1 MKHNITTIDITITGI
16 GIALFVALSFV
27 IRVPVFENYYI
38 CLGYVVMAVYLYSVG
53 TLHGTL
59 VGTFG
64 VFIYCLLIS
73 GLRGMPGWILAN
85 IVIGIVLGVAMNK
98 TRGMASSKAATFINI
113 TAIVIS
119 VAIGIL
125 IIKSGVEYFLYAQPF
140 WLRTA
145 NNIYAFIADI
155 VTLVLSLPFCYMLD
169 SRIRKLFMNGQ

>member
-1 MKHNITTIDITITGI
+1 MGKRTTTKDITTTGI

-53 TLHGTL
+53 TIHGTL

-85 IVIGIVLGVAMNK
+85 VVIGIILGYAMEKTKTMDNK
-98 TRGMASSKAATFINI
+98 KAAMAIHI
-113 TAIVIS
+113 IAIVIS
-119 VAIGIL
+119 VAVGIL
-125 IIKSGVEYFLYAQPF
+125 VIKSGVECFLYGQPF

-145 NNIYAFIADI
+145 NNIYAFVADI
-155 VTLVLSLPFCYMLD
+155 VTVILSLPFCYMLD
-169 SRIRKLFMNGQ
+169 SRIKKIVNGQ

>member
-1 MKHNITTIDITITGI
+1 MRHIIKTKDITITGI

-53 TLHGTL
+53 TIHGTL

-85 IVIGIVLGVAMNK
+85 IAIGVVLGYVMKKTKGIHNRKVA
-98 TRGMASSKAATFINI
+98 TGIQIIA
-113 TAIVIS
+113 VVLS

-125 IIKSGVEYFLYAQPF
+125 VIKSGVECFLYGQPF

-169 SRIRKLFMNGQ
+169 SRIKKIVNEQ

>member
-1 MKHNITTIDITITGI
+1 MGKDITTKDITITGI

-53 TLHGTL
+53 TIQGTL

-85 IVIGIVLGVAMNK
+85 VVIGIVLGYTMKKTKCIVNRNVALVIQII
-98 TRGMASSKAATFINI
+98 AV
-113 TAIVIS
+113 VIS

-125 IIKSGVEYFLYAQPF
+125 VIKSGVECFLYGQPF
-140 WLRTA
+140 WLRTT
-145 NNIYAFIADI
+145 NNIYAFVADV
-155 VTLVLSLPFCYMLD
+155 VTLTLSLPFCYILD
-169 SRIRKLFMNGQ
+169 SRIKSFNSQS